1 MGGGRS
7 DASDS
12 SDDEEYIPTAEVEE
26 SSSEESGDDFSDD
39 ELEKASPEEKKSR
52 PIAEK
57 DRDEIWKDFL
67 RETEQDSQAEQNS
80 SSNSRDSLNVKTD
93 IPAEPS
99 PSNSKVNN
107 SGPSSRTIV
116 GIGQKRPAQTTGNR
130 LHDALKKLKSSTL
143 GSSVPKISTLEKSR
157 LDWESFTEKEGI
169 KDDLKLHNKGKDGYV
184 ERKAFE
190 ARTQERQ
197 YEMLREARLKNLP
210 RR

>member
-1 MGGGRS
+1 MGDSRVG
-7 DASDS
+7 ASDS
-12 SDDEEYIPTAEVEE
+12 SDDEEYIPTAENED
-26 SSSEESGDDFSDD
+26 SSSEESGDDLSDD
-39 ELEKASPEEKKSR
+39 ELEKASPEEKIAK

-57 DRDEIWKDFL
+57 DRDKIWEEFL
-67 RETEQDSQAEQNS
+67 EGTEQSSQIEQNS
-80 SSNSRDSLNVKTD
+80 SSRSRDSLSIKPNISK
-93 IPAEPS
+93 EPT
-99 PSNSKVNN
+99 PSNSKITNHN
-107 SGPSSRTIV
+107 PLSTTTL

-130 LHDALKKLKSSTL
+130 LSEAFKKLKSSTF
-143 GSSVPKISTLEKSR
+143 GASAPKISTLEKSR

-197 YEMLREARLKNLP
+197 YEMLRKARLKNLS